1 MGLSW
6 EHCAGD
12 MAVRMR
18 EVQARL
24 GVRVPMAL
32 SLSQSCAGTG
42 LKHSIAQ
49 QDLNL
54 TQSYKQLQ
62 NRNVEQTT
70 LRWTLSASGCQQ
82 FPKSY
87 K

>member
-1 MGLSW
+1 MALGRIPLWNPMGLSW
-6 EHCAGD
+6 ERCAGD
-12 MAVRMR
+12 MPVPMR

-42 LKHSIAQ
+42 LKHSH
-49 QDLNL
+49 
-54 TQSYKQLQ
+54 
-62 NRNVEQTT
+62 
-70 LRWTLSASGCQQ
+70 SATGH
-82 FPKSY
+82 KSDPVLPQGPEEFRVN

>member
-1 MGLSW
+1 MVSLKRESIKI
-6 EHCAGD
+6 EQY

-42 LKHSIAQ
+42 LKHSHTETGLKS
-49 QDLNL
+49 DPVL
-54 TQSYKQLQ
+54 
-62 NRNVEQTT
+62 QTT
-70 LRWTLSASGCQQ
+70 S
-82 FPKSY
+82 K
-87 K
+87 

>member
-1 MGLSW
+1 MGGIPRWNPMGLSW
-6 EHCAGD
+6 EHCAD

-42 LKHSIAQ
+42 LKHSHTATGLKS
-49 QDLNL
+49 DPVL
-54 TQSYKQLQ
+54 
-62 NRNVEQTT
+62 QTT
-70 LRWTLSASGCQQ
+70 S
-82 FPKSY
+82 K
-87 K
+87 